1 MLQHFL
7 WILRQRWYV
16 LLWHLIWNLVQMSPY
31 IDEVEYMNNVPYTS
45 VIGSWMYVMV
55 CSRLYISHVVS
66 MVSRYMHN
74 LGKRHWQEIKR
85 ILRYILGIVDVGRVL
100 FQQGSST
107 QAMGFLDWDY
117 KGDLDKSGRSTI
129 SYVCTLAGEPIC
141 WRSTSQSI
149 VDLFKKENIWQ
160 WQKLSRK
167 LFSCMVWLRNWDSN
181 KIIF

>member
-1 MLQHFL
+1 MQ
-7 WILRQRWYV
+7 V
-16 LLWHLIWNLVQMSPY
+16 PSY

-74 LGKRHWQEIKR
+74 LGKRHWQEIKQ

-107 QAMGFLDWDY
+107 QAMGFL
-117 KGDLDKSGRSTI
+117 G
-129 SYVCTLAGEPIC
+129 
-141 WRSTSQSI
+141 
-149 VDLFKKENIWQ
+149 
-160 WQKLSRK
+160 
-167 LFSCMVWLRNWDSN
+167 
-181 KIIF
+181 